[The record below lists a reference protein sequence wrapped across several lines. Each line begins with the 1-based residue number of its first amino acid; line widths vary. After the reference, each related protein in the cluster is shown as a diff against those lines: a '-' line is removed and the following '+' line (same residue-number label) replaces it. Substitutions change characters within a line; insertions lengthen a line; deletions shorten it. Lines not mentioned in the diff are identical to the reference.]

1 MSRGDPSALPAPPES
16 RRRIGAEILIVLGLS
31 LGQSAVYSIVAIINR
46 ATREQPLGQQTATL
60 NPTLDSREVF
70 DFVYQILDIA
80 FGLMPVVLVCWLLWS
95 SRRPHLGRLG
105 LAFDRPA
112 RDAGWG
118 ALLALAIGA
127 GGIVVYLGG
136 RALGLTV
143 AVNPAG
149 LADHW
154 WTVPMLLLAATRA
167 ALLEEVIMVGYLFAR
182 LRRLGWGTWPIIL
195 VSATIRATYHL
206 YQGWGSFVGNFLMGI
221 VFGWI
226 AARWGR
232 VLPLV
237 VAHFLIDAVVF
248 VGYPFAAAAW
258 PALFGLPT

>member
-1 MSRGDPSALPAPPES
+1 VAGRGRLV
-16 RRRIGAEILIVLGLS
+16 AEILIVLGLS

-46 ATREQPLGQQTATL
+46 ATREVPLSEQTATL
-60 NPTLDSREVF
+60 NPTLDSREIF

-95 SRRPHLGRLG
+95 SARPHLGSMG
-105 LAFDRPA
+105 LAFDRPV
-112 RDAGWG
+112 RDVGWG
-118 ALLALAIGA
+118 AIIALGIGA
-127 GGIVVYLGG
+127 GGIVVYLAG

-149 LADHW
+149 LDAHW
-154 WTVPMLLLAATRA
+154 WTVPVLLLAAARA
-167 ALLEEVIMVGYLFAR
+167 GIQEEVIMVGYLFAR
-182 LRRLGWGTWPIIL
+182 LRQLGWGVWPIIL
-195 VSATIRATYHL
+195 VSATIRGAYHL

-258 PALFGLPT
+258 PALFGLPTP

>member
-1 MSRGDPSALPAPPES
+1 MLLDRPQGRG
-16 RRRIGAEILIVLGLS
+16 RIIAEIVIVLGLS
-31 LGQSAVYSIVAIINR
+31 LGQSAIYSVVAILNR
-46 ATREQPLGQQTATL
+46 ATRDQPLSEQTATL
-60 NPTLDSREVF
+60 NPTLDSREIF
-70 DFVYQILDIA
+70 DFLYQILDIG
-80 FGLMPVVLVCWLLWS
+80 FGLMPVALVCWLLWS

-105 LAFDRPA
+105 LAFDRPG
-112 RDAGWG
+112 RDVGWG
-118 ALLALAIGA
+118 ALIALAIGA

-154 WTVPMLLLAATRA
+154 WTVPVVLLAAARA
-167 ALLEEVIMVGYLFAR
+167 GLQEEVIMVGYLFAR
-182 LRRLGWGTWPIIL
+182 LRQLGWGTWPIIL
-195 VSATIRATYHL
+195 FSATIRGTYHL

-221 VFGWI
+221 AFGWI

-232 VLPLV
+232 VLPL
-237 VAHFLIDAVVF
+237 F

-258 PALFGLPT
+258 PSLFGLPG

>member
-1 MSRGDPSALPAPPES
+1 MSRGEPPPLLAGRES
-16 RRRIGAEILIVLGLS
+16 RGRLVAEIVIVLGLS
-31 LGQSAVYSIVAIINR
+31 LGQSAIYSIVSIINR
-46 ATREQPLGQQTATL
+46 STRDIPLGQQTATL
-60 NPTLDSREVF
+60 NPTLDSRAVF
-70 DFVYQILDIA
+70 DLIYQVLDIA
-80 FGLMPVVLVCWLLWS
+80 FGLMPVALVCWLLWS
-95 SRRPHLGRLG
+95 NARPHLARLG
-105 LAFDRPA
+105 LAFDRPG
-112 RDAGWG
+112 RDIGWG
-118 ALLALAIGA
+118 TIIAIGIGA
-127 GGIVVYLGG
+127 GGIVIYLAG

-149 LADHW
+149 LDAHW
-154 WTVPMLLLAATRA
+154 WTVPVLLLAAMRA

-182 LRRLGWGTWPIIL
+182 LRALGWGNWPIIAF
-195 VSATIRATYHL
+195 SAAIRATYHL

-258 PALFGLPT
+258 PTLFGLPG